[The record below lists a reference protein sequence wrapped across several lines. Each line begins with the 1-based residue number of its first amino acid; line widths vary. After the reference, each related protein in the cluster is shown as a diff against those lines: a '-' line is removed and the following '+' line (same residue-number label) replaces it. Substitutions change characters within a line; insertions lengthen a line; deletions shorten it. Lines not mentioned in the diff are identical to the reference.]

1 MLKEIQV
8 ILDKING
15 ERRNQKKWQKV
26 VSILACLTIFCTT
39 YALILPAIT
48 LEASPD
54 AICGKEEHTHTAECY
69 TRTPVL
75 VCTEDHEHTDE
86 CYVMESVLVCGKEEH
101 KHSAACFPKEEP
113 KAEEKVEAKTEEP
126 AEPTE
131 SVEPSDLPA
140 EVTEEV
146 KAEDKTSDE
155 GEAVA
160 DEVKS
165 EDKKAEDAE
174 DATVEDVASEE
185 EAKSAEETEDTQT
198 EEEEELEE
206 YETKTF
212 IRKAGLIKPKMM
224 KSESESPM
232 QLKKTVSSKPN
243 DDGYYT
249 ITLEAYAKGSGSI
262 EFHTSVAPTDIVLVL
277 DQSGSM
283 DDTMGGRRKYEI
295 LQEAVKNFIDQVIES
310 VKGSDGELETPDD
323 VAHRIAMVGFS
334 GSNSDYTGV
343 FLKSKNHKIKK
354 MSIMTT
360 NDYKNAF
367 YDMTDDDDREDIYKA
382 KNNIGVDAATYI
394 NLGMQMAKKIFDNN
408 KDSTRNRLVVVFTDG
423 VPGASRTGGWYYN
436 PSDDQQDSGKN
447 AEAAIATS
455 NQLKS
460 NYKATVYSI
469 GIFAG
474 ADASKNGT
482 MWDDSTWTFTEAAA
496 APYANYFMHHLSSN
510 YNSKGEQ
517 VDTRYYM
524 SASNAN
530 ALMKAFEA
538 IATAVE
544 SGGSQNTELKENTTV
559 IDAVSDYFE
568 FPEGADKNDVKVYT
582 VDSNAVNGTEPVF
595 DEGTKE
601 PLAAEVAFNDG
612 KMSVKG
618 FDYSANWCG
627 AIKKG
632 DTYTAHPGKKIV
644 IEVPVKPKDDF
655 IGGYDVPT
663 NKDNSG
669 VYLNG
674 EQIGTFEVPTTDVAF
689 KGEAYAAEKTVYYGT
704 EVSMDD
710 LYFSNEGLTKKL
722 WDKLTDYV
730 DFIKTNG
737 HKSGNYYVIGNTEYE
752 IELPDFTGSASNAV
766 VQSTETDA
774 HTVKIRMRKKSPAGE
789 WKGYNVSAKI
799 NVLVPELKWKDNRV
813 LSGETYTSAL
823 CLEKNKVSEDWI
835 PDGDWTPG
843 EGGVP
848 EAEGTAPK
856 LKLSFVNKSTAETIG
871 TEPYTIVDDTKVDV
885 NVQYNLGEDVINA
898 TDVTSF
904 KWECGLPA
912 GHGNCANIPEHKG
925 ATGDPEFWI
934 HAYVGRTLPAT
945 GGSGIKLLLIVGLTL
960 MTGPIMIGLSIKRR
974 LALIKVF

>member
-1 MLKEIQV
+1 MLKEVQTLVERINDTRRRHKTWQQV
-8 ILDKING
+8 VAVLGFIT
-15 ERRNQKKWQKV
+15 V
-26 VSILACLTIFCTT
+26 FCTT

-48 LEASPD
+48 LESSPD
-54 AICGKEEHTHTAECY
+54 AICGVEEHTHTSDCY
-69 TRTPVL
+69 ARKSVL
-75 VCTEDHEHTDE
+75 ICENTDPDHVHTDD
-86 CYVMESVLVCGKEEH
+86 CYKMESVLVCGKKEH
-101 KHSAACFPKEEP
+101 AHTKACFPKEEP
-113 KAEEKVEAKTEEP
+113 KEEKVIEPEEP
-126 AEPTE
+126 TT
-131 SVEPSDLPA
+131 PSKT
-140 EVTEEV
+140 TEEV
-146 KAEDKTSDE
+146 KDSSAAQTSE
-155 GEAVA
+155 TE
-160 DEVKS
+160 
-165 EDKKAEDAE
+165 
-174 DATVEDVASEE
+174 ASETKASETEASETQASETE
-185 EAKSAEETEDTQT
+185 ETTTTEETQATEETEPS
-198 EEEEELEE
+198 EIEEELEE
-206 YETKTF
+206 YESKTV
-212 IRKAGLIKPKMM
+212 IRRAGLLNPKMT

-232 QLKKTVSSKPN
+232 QLKKTVSSESN
-243 DDGYYT
+243 ADGYYT

-447 AEAAIATS
+447 AKAAIATT

-510 YNSKGEQ
+510 YNSKGEK

-530 ALMKAFEA
+530 ALMEAFEA

-568 FPEGADKNDVKVYT
+568 FPEHADKNDVKVYT

-595 DEGTKE
+595 DESTKKQI
-601 PLAAEVAFNDG
+601 AAGVAFNDG

-766 VQSTETDA
+766 VQSTETEP

-789 WKGYNVSAKI
+789 WSGYNVSAKI
-799 NVLVPELKWKDNRV
+799 NVLVPELKWKDSRV
-813 LSGETYTSAL
+813 LSGESYSNEL
-823 CLEKNKVSEDWI
+823 CLTHLVEGPTWVLDTTGEK
-835 PDGDWTPG
+835 PTG
-843 EGGVP
+843 EV
-848 EAEGTAPK
+848 EGTAPE
-856 LKLSFVNKSTAETIG
+856 LKYTFTDTANAVIGSDYQVINET
-871 TEPYTIVDDTKVDV
+871 PV
-885 NVQYNLGEDVINA
+885 NVTVETKAGLNL
-898 TDVTSF
+898 TDVTKF
-904 KWECGLPA
+904 KWDSSCDV
-912 GHGNCANIPEHKG
+912 HGNADNIPDHKG
-925 ATGDPEFWI
+925 STGDPEFYI
-934 HAYVGRTLPAT
+934 HAYLGVTLPAT
-945 GGSGIKLLLIVGLTL
+945 GGSGSKLWLVIGLTL
-960 MTGPIMIGLSIKRR
+960 MSSPVMIGLSIRR
-974 LALIKVF
+974 KLALINVF